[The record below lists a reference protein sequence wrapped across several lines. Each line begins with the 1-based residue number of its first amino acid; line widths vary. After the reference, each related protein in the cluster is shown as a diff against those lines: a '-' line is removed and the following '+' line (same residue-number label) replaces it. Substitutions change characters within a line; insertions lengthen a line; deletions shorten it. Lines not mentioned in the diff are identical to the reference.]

1 LPCPAMGRLIGN
13 RRQCYI
19 DVKKRA
25 LGAEAWDWFVSD
37 ETGDLPPRGTSGPL
51 LVRLSL
57 RGVTVITAGLLARL
71 NNTPHAGR
79 GRHVVRA
86 GAKQGFSRHGSNW
99 IALMRLEI
107 VGISDISLR
116 NSSKRPV

>member
-1 LPCPAMGRLIGN
+1 MGRLIGN